1 MTVQG
6 TGTNL
11 IFLKGA
17 NLVMNQEERKKCLF
31 DDDDNNT
38 TTGQGATQQN
48 EGGNAVFDELLKNY
62 DKAEYIPPPERVGLF
77 VRGYINILAG
87 QAGIGKSWQV
97 IRWARDLSRGGEC
110 FGGVVH
116 NEKPRKVLIIAG
128 ELPKRE
134 MERRC
139 RLLEEGDGIERNY
152 DNFFIVDI
160 KEAEAAKRTLMLDSN
175 EGQQNIE
182 ALIAYSKP
190 DIIFFDSF
198 ISLFSGDEKD
208 SKDVNGALCFL
219 ERIAEQY
226 KVAPVVIHHVRKR
239 LSREQ
244 SLPLGIDDVIGSSV
258 FSRRSGFM
266 FAAEKTEDGQVRVKE
281 VKSWLEP
288 TKPFK
293 FKVKSGFYGQG
304 VVMDITTNVEDIQ
317 PQTTAKQQK
326 TPPDWKILVMTYLK
340 GKGEE
345 GATIQEINEALGRN
359 KKEYDTTANQVSR
372 MTRKRE
378 LQQVKRGIY
387 KLPDEIATKED
398 NSQLEFDDEDLE

>member
-1 MTVQG
+1 
-6 TGTNL
+6 
-11 IFLKGA
+11 
-17 NLVMNQEERKKCLF
+17 MNQKERKKTLL
-31 DDDDNNT
+31 DDDDNDT

-48 EGGNAVFDELLKNY
+48 QGDNAVFNKLLKNY

-77 VRGYINILAG
+77 VRDYINILAG

-116 NEKPRKVLIIAG
+116 NEKPRKVLIIAC

-139 RLLEEGDGIERNY
+139 RLLEQGDGIERNY
-152 DNFFIVDI
+152 DNFFIVDV
-160 KEAEAAKRTLMLDSN
+160 KEAEAAGKTLMLDTN
-175 EGQQNIE
+175 AGQKNIE
-182 ALIAYSKP
+182 HLIAYIKP
-190 DIIFFDSF
+190 DIVFLDSF
-198 ISLFSGDEKD
+198 ISLFSGDEKEG
-208 SKDVNGALCFL
+208 KDVNGVLRFL

-226 KVAPVVIHHVRKR
+226 KIAPIVIHHVRKR

-244 SLPLGIDDVIGSSV
+244 SLPLGLDDVIGSSV
-258 FSRRSGFM
+258 FNRKSGFM
-266 FAAEKTEDGQVRVKE
+266 FAAEKTEDGQVKVKE
-281 VKSWLEP
+281 LKSWLEP

-304 VVMDITTNVEDIQ
+304 VIMDITTNVEDIQ
-317 PQTTAKQQK
+317 PQT

-345 GATIQEINEALGRN
+345 GATIQEINETLGRD
-359 KKEYDTTANQVSR
+359 KKEYNTTANQVSR
-372 MTRKRE
+372 MARDGE